1 MHCYLTFPEVN
12 SNVLLERTKSL
23 MIKTI
28 LNVMKVLFIVV
39 IIIFTANFFLADPT
53 KDNFALDDSID
64 TLRVIEPKNYFS
76 LENQLITTMLSRY
89 HFKHFNLDD
98 SLSSMI
104 FEQYLENLDRSKVY
118 FYSSDIASLEKERYS
133 FDDYLLEGN
142 IQPFFDIFNLYEER
156 LFERMEYVDSI
167 LVQGFDFTENDS
179 LEINREN
186 SDWVNS
192 TEEMDRLW
200 NDRIKNDALNLSL
213 TGKTEEEIV
222 SNLTKRY
229 DNFTRA
235 LSQYNTEDVFQLA
248 MDSYTISID
257 PHTNYF
263 SPITSE
269 NFKIDMSLSLEGI
282 GARLMTEDGYTK
294 VVEII
299 PGGPAFKSK
308 KLNVDDRII
317 AVAQGDGGE
326 FEDVVG
332 WRITDVVQ
340 LIRGPKETKV
350 RLQILRATDGVL
362 AKPEEISLIRDKV
375 KLEEQAAKS
384 KVIEI
389 NNNGIPYQIGIITI
403 PKFYTDFEAAQNG
416 SADSKS
422 TVTDVKKLLED
433 FKQEKVD
440 GVVIDLRNNGGGAL
454 SEAIDVTGL
463 FIDKGPIVQVKDS
476 QGKVEVGADVD
487 PSIVYSGPLV
497 VLVNRFSASAS
508 EIFAAAIQ
516 DYGRGVIVGEQ
527 TYGKGT
533 VQNLI
538 DLNRISRNSANKFGQ
553 LKLTIAKYYRIN
565 GGSTQRLGVIPDITF
580 PSYTDP
586 QEFGESSQISALPWD
601 KIDSA
606 KYNLFN
612 NLRDILPIL
621 VSNSENRRN
630 NDPEFQYLKEDILEY
645 KESKNQKYLSLNEAL
660 RKQKKEED
668 DEKEFQRENE
678 RRKLKGLKLL
688 EKGEV
693 PEKAAEE
700 NDIFLTETAMIVT
713 DMINLPEGITKIR

>member
-1 MHCYLTFPEVN
+1 MN
-12 SNVLLERTKSL
+12 
-23 MIKTI
+23 KTV
-28 LNVMKVLFIVV
+28 LNVMKVLFVVV
-39 IIIFTANFFLADPT
+39 IIIFAANFFLADPA
-53 KDNFALDDSID
+53 KNNYDQGDSTD

-76 LENQLITTMLSRY
+76 LENQLVTTMLSRY
-89 HFKHFNLDD
+89 HYKRFTLDD
-98 SLSSMI
+98 SLSSII
-104 FEQYLENLDRSKVY
+104 FDQYLENLDRSKVY
-118 FYSSDIASLEKERYS
+118 FYSTDIDRLEKERYS

-156 LFERMEYVDSI
+156 LIERMNYVDTI
-167 LVQGFDFTENDS
+167 LVQGFDFTINDS
-179 LEINREN
+179 LEIDRIN
-186 SDWVNS
+186 SNWVTS

-200 NDRIKNDALNLSL
+200 NERIKNDALNLSL
-213 TGKTEEEIV
+213 SGKTEDEIV
-222 SNLTKRY
+222 SNLSKRY

-235 LSQYNTEDVFQLA
+235 LYQYNSEDVFQLA
-248 MDSYTISID
+248 MDTYTTSID

-269 NFKIDMSLSLEGI
+269 NFRIDMSLSLEGI

-294 VVEII
+294 VIEII

-308 KLNVDDRII
+308 QLNVDDRII
-317 AVAQGDGGE
+317 AVAQGDDGE

-340 LIRGPKETKV
+340 LIRGPKETTV

-362 AKPEEISLIRDKV
+362 AKPEEIILVRDKV

-389 NNNGIPYQIGIITI
+389 NNNDIPYRIGIITI
-403 PKFYTDFEAAQNG
+403 PKFYTDFGGAQNG
-416 SADSKS
+416 DADAKS

-433 FKQEKVD
+433 LKQESVD

-463 FIDKGPIVQVKDS
+463 FIEKGPVVQVKDS
-476 QGKVEVGADVD
+476 RESVEVDSDID
-487 PSIVYSGPLV
+487 PSIIYDGPLA

-516 DYGRGVIVGEQ
+516 DYGRGIIVGEQ

-533 VQNLI
+533 VQHLI
-538 DLNRISRNSANKFGQ
+538 DLNQVSRNSTNKFGQ

-601 KIDSA
+601 KINPA
-606 KYNLFN
+606 NYK
-612 NLRDILPIL
+612 L
-621 VSNSENRRN
+621 VSNLSELLPMLLSSSEKRRS
-630 NDPEFQYLKEDILEY
+630 NDPEFQYLKEDIQEY
-645 KESKNQKYLSLNEAL
+645 KISKNQKYLSLNEAV
-660 RKQKKEED
+660 RKQKKEDD

-678 RRKLKGLKLL
+678 RRKLKGLNLL

-693 PEKAAEE
+693 PEKSDEE

-713 DMINLPEGITKIR
+713 DMISLPEGITKIR

>member
-1 MHCYLTFPEVN
+1 MN
-12 SNVLLERTKSL
+12 
-23 MIKTI
+23 KTV
-28 LNVMKVLFIVV
+28 LNVMKVLFVVV
-39 IIIFTANFFLADPT
+39 IIIFAANFFLADPA
-53 KDNFALDDSID
+53 KNNYDQGDSTD

-76 LENQLITTMLSRY
+76 LENQLVTTMLSRY
-89 HFKHFNLDD
+89 HYKRFTLDD
-98 SLSSMI
+98 SLSSLI
-104 FEQYLENLDRSKVY
+104 FDQYLENLDNSKVY
-118 FYSSDIASLEKERYS
+118 FYSTDIDRLEKERYS

-156 LFERMEYVDSI
+156 LIERMNYVDTI
-167 LVQGFDFTENDS
+167 LVQGFDFTINDS
-179 LEINREN
+179 LEINRKN
-186 SDWVNS
+186 SVWVTS
-192 TEEMDRLW
+192 KEEMDRLW
-200 NDRIKNDALNLSL
+200 NERIKNDALNLSL
-213 TGKTEEEIV
+213 SGKTEDEIV

-235 LSQYNTEDVFQLA
+235 LYQYNSEDVFQLA
-248 MDSYTISID
+248 MDTYTTSID

-269 NFKIDMSLSLEGI
+269 NFRIDMSLSLEGI

-308 KLNVDDRII
+308 QLNVDDRII
-317 AVAQGDGGE
+317 AVAQGDDGE

-340 LIRGPKETKV
+340 LIRGPRETTV

-362 AKPEEISLIRDKV
+362 AKPEEIILVRDKV

-389 NNNGIPYQIGIITI
+389 NNTGIPYRIGIITI
-403 PKFYTDFEAAQNG
+403 PKFYTDFEGSKNG
-416 SADSKS
+416 DVNSKS

-433 FKQEKVD
+433 LKQENVD

-463 FIDKGPIVQVKDS
+463 FIEKGPVVQVKDS
-476 QGKVEVGADVD
+476 RESVEVDSDID
-487 PSIVYSGPLV
+487 PSIIYDGPLA

-538 DLNRISRNSANKFGQ
+538 DLNQVSRNSTNKFGQ

-601 KIDSA
+601 KINPA
-606 KYNLFN
+606 NYK
-612 NLRDILPIL
+612 L
-621 VSNSENRRN
+621 VSNLSELLPMLLSSSEKRRS
-630 NDPEFQYLKEDILEY
+630 NDPEFQYLKEDIQEY
-645 KESKNQKYLSLNEAL
+645 KISKNQKYLSLNEEV
-660 RKQKKEED
+660 RKQKKEDD

-678 RRKLKGLKLL
+678 KRKLKGLKLL

-693 PEKAAEE
+693 PEKSDEE

-713 DMINLPEGITKIR
+713 DMISLPEGITKIR

>member
-1 MHCYLTFPEVN
+1 MN
-12 SNVLLERTKSL
+12 
-23 MIKTI
+23 KTV
-28 LNVMKVLFIVV
+28 LNVMKVLFVAV
-39 IIIFTANFFLADPT
+39 IIILAANFFLADPAKNNQDQGNST
-53 KDNFALDDSID
+53 DSS
-64 TLRVIEPKNYFS
+64 RVIEPKNYFS
-76 LENQLITTMLSRY
+76 LENQLVTTMLSRY
-89 HFKHFNLDD
+89 HFKRFNLDD
-98 SLSSMI
+98 SLSSII
-104 FEQYLENLDRSKVY
+104 FEQFLENLDNSKVY
-118 FYSSDIASLEKERYS
+118 FYSTDIDRLEKERYS

-156 LFERMEYVDSI
+156 LIERMNYVDTI
-167 LVQGFDFTENDS
+167 LVQGFDFTISDS
-179 LEINREN
+179 LEINRKN
-186 SDWVNS
+186 SDWVTS
-192 TEEMDRLW
+192 TEEMNRLW
-200 NDRIKNDALNLSL
+200 NERIKNDALNLSL
-213 TGKTEEEIV
+213 TGKTEDEIV

-235 LSQYNTEDVFQLA
+235 LSQYNSEDVFQLA
-248 MDSYTISID
+248 MNTYATSVD

-269 NFKIDMSLSLEGI
+269 NFRIDMSLSLEGI

-308 KLNVDDRII
+308 QLNVDDRII
-317 AVAQGDGGE
+317 AVAQGDDGE

-340 LIRGPKETKV
+340 LIRGPKETTV

-362 AKPEEISLIRDKV
+362 AKPEEIKLVRDKV

-384 KVIEI
+384 KVINI
-389 NNNGIPYQIGIITI
+389 DNNGIPYKIGIITI
-403 PKFYTDFEAAQNG
+403 PKFYTDFGGTQNG
-416 SADSKS
+416 DTDAKS
-422 TVTDVKKLLED
+422 TVTDIKNLLED
-433 FKQEKVD
+433 FKQESVD

-463 FIDKGPIVQVKDS
+463 FIDKGPVVQVKNS
-476 QGKVEVGADVD
+476 QGNVEIDEDLD
-487 PSIVYSGPLV
+487 PSLIYDGPLA

-538 DLNRISRNSANKFGQ
+538 DLNQVSRNSSNKFGQ

-586 QEFGESSQISALPWD
+586 QEFGESSQISSLPWD
-601 KIDSA
+601 KINPA
-606 KYNLFN
+606 NYK
-612 NLRDILPIL
+612 L
-621 VSNSENRRN
+621 VSNLSEILPMLLSSSEKRRN
-630 NDPEFQYLKEDILEY
+630 NNFEFQYLKEDIQEY
-645 KESKNQKYLSLNEAL
+645 KISKNQKYLSLNEAL

-693 PEKAAEE
+693 PEKIDEE

-713 DMINLPEGITKIR
+713 DMINLPEGITKVR

>member
-1 MHCYLTFPEVN
+1 MN
-12 SNVLLERTKSL
+12 
-23 MIKTI
+23 
-28 LNVMKVLFIVV
+28 
-39 IIIFTANFFLADPT
+39 
-53 KDNFALDDSID
+53 
-64 TLRVIEPKNYFS
+64 
-76 LENQLITTMLSRY
+76 
-89 HFKHFNLDD
+89 
-98 SLSSMI
+98 
-104 FEQYLENLDRSKVY
+104 
-118 FYSSDIASLEKERYS
+118 
-133 FDDYLLEGN
+133 
-142 IQPFFDIFNLYEER
+142 
-156 LFERMEYVDSI
+156 YVDTI
-167 LVQGFDFTENDS
+167 LVQGFDFTINDS
-179 LEINREN
+179 LEINRKN
-186 SDWVNS
+186 SVWVTS
-192 TEEMDRLW
+192 KEEMDRLW
-200 NDRIKNDALNLSL
+200 NGRIKNDALNLSL
-213 TGKTEEEIV
+213 SGKTEDEIV

-235 LSQYNTEDVFQLA
+235 LYQYNSEDVFQLA
-248 MDSYTISID
+248 MDTYTTSID

-269 NFKIDMSLSLEGI
+269 NFRIDMSLSLEGI

-308 KLNVDDRII
+308 QLNVDDRII
-317 AVAQGDGGE
+317 AVAQGDDGE

-340 LIRGPKETKV
+340 LIRGPKETTV

-362 AKPEEISLIRDKV
+362 AKPEEIILVRDKV

-389 NNNGIPYQIGIITI
+389 NNNGIPYRIGIITI
-403 PKFYTDFEAAQNG
+403 PKFYTDFGGTQNG
-416 SADSKS
+416 DTDAKS
-422 TVTDVKKLLED
+422 TVTDVKKLLEE
-433 FKQEKVD
+433 FKQESVD

-463 FIDKGPIVQVKDS
+463 FIEKGPVVQVKDS
-476 QGKVEVGADVD
+476 RHSVEVDSDID
-487 PSIVYSGPLV
+487 PSIIYDGPLA

-516 DYGRGVIVGEQ
+516 DYRRGVIVGEQ

-538 DLNRISRNSANKFGQ
+538 DLNRVSRNSTNKFGQ

-601 KIDSA
+601 KINPA
-606 KYNLFN
+606 NYK
-612 NLRDILPIL
+612 L
-621 VSNSENRRN
+621 VSNLSELLPLLLSSSEKRRS
-630 NDPEFQYLKEDILEY
+630 NDPEFQYLKEDIQKY
-645 KESKNQKYLSLNEAL
+645 KISKNQKYLSLNEAI

-688 EKGEV
+688 NKGEV
-693 PEKAAEE
+693 PEKSDEE

-713 DMINLPEGITKIR
+713 DMISLPEGITKVR

>member
-1 MHCYLTFPEVN
+1 MN
-12 SNVLLERTKSL
+12 
-23 MIKTI
+23 KTI
-28 LNVMKVLFIVV
+28 LNVMKVLFVIV
-39 IIIFTANFFLADPT
+39 IIILAANFFLADPSE
-53 KDNFALDDSID
+53 DNYNQGDLSD
-64 TLRVIEPKNYFS
+64 TLKVIEPKNYYP

-89 HFKHFNLDD
+89 HFKHFKLDD

-104 FEQYLENLDRSKVY
+104 FDKYLENLDNSKVY
-118 FYSSDIASLEKERYS
+118 FYSSDIARLEKERYS

-142 IQPFFDIFNLYEER
+142 IQPFFDIFNLYKER
-156 LFERMEYVDSI
+156 LFERMDYVDTI
-167 LVQGFDFTENDS
+167 LVHGFDFSINDS

-186 SDWVNS
+186 SKWATS
-192 TEEMDRLW
+192 AEEMNRLW
-200 NDRIKNDALNLSL
+200 SERIKNDALNLYL
-213 TGKTEEEIV
+213 NGKNETEIV

-235 LSQYNTEDVFQLA
+235 LTQYNTEDVFQLA
-248 MDSYTISID
+248 MDTYTTSID
-257 PHTNYF
+257 PHTDYF

-308 KLNVDDRII
+308 LINVDDRII
-317 AVAQGDGGE
+317 GVAQGDDGE

-340 LIRGPKETKV
+340 LIRGPKDTKV

-362 AKPEEISLIRDKV
+362 AKPVEIDLIRDKV

-389 NNNGIPYQIGIITI
+389 NNNGIPYHIGIITI
-403 PKFYTDFEAAQNG
+403 PKFYTDFEGTQNG
-416 SADSKS
+416 DTDSKS
-422 TVTDVKKLLED
+422 TVVDVKRLLED
-433 FKQEKVD
+433 FNQQKVD

-454 SEAIDVTGL
+454 SEAIAVTGL
-463 FIDKGPIVQVKDS
+463 FINSGPVVQVKDS
-476 QGKVEVGADVD
+476 HEKVEVKADLD
-487 PSIVYSGPLV
+487 PSLVYSGPLA
-497 VLVNRFSASAS
+497 VLVNRYSASAS

-516 DYGRGVIVGEQ
+516 DYGRGIIIGEQ

-533 VQNLI
+533 VQDLF
-538 DLNRISRNSANKFGQ
+538 DLNRMARNPTNKFGQ
-553 LKLTIAKYYRIN
+553 LKYTIAKYYRIN

-601 KIDSA
+601 KIDPA
-606 KYNLFN
+606 DYNLVN
-612 NLRDILPIL
+612 NLSEIIPIL
-621 VSNSENRRN
+621 LSSSENRRN
-630 NDPEFQYLKEDILEY
+630 NDPEFQYLKEDIQEY
-645 KESKNQKYLSLNEAL
+645 KESKNQKYLSLNEEI

-678 RRKLKGLKLL
+678 RRKRKGLKLL

-693 PEKAAEE
+693 PEKVDEE

-713 DMINLPEGITKIR
+713 DMINLHEGITKVR